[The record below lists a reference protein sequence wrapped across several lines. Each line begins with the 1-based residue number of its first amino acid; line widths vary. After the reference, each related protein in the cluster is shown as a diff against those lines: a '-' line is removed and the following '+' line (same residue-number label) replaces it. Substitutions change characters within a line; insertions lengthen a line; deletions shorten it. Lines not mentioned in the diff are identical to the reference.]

1 MNIKM
6 PGVATS
12 RLRRGSALL
21 ALVLSLAIGLSVLVV
36 VRAPARGTSQVRDY
50 YIQAENV
57 HWTLVPAG
65 YYDDK
70 LGRAVPAGDTRY
82 PAIVL
87 RGYEDPDY
95 CHVLDHAE
103 NGMMQHYAVTER

>member
-1 MNIKM
+1 M

-12 RLRRGSALL
+12 HLRRVSALL
-21 ALVLSLAIGLSVLVV
+21 ALALSLAIGLSVLVV
-36 VRAPARGTSQVRDY
+36 VRAPARGTSQVRHY

-57 HWTLVPAG
+57 DWALVPTG

-70 LGRAVPAGDTRY
+70 LGREVPPGDTRFS
-82 PAIVL
+82 AIVL
-87 RGYEDPDY
+87 RGYEDRDY